1 MSLARKT
8 IWADV
13 ETRRRTQ
20 ADRVNV
26 TPANLYSDI
35 SLATD
40 IKASFEL
47 ESGKPAPYLVGGLFE
62 DAVIQDFAGA
72 YGVMAWILSAAT
84 RRSREPRWVF
94 WGNPAFSYSDAMAC
108 GTSYGPSSTKPTFW
122 TILRRVFG
130 SC

>member
-1 MSLARKT
+1 LLVSLARKT

-13 ETRRRTQ
+13 ETRRRIQ

-35 SLATD
+35 SLVTG

-62 DAVIQDFAGA
+62 DAVIQDFVGA
-72 YGVMAWILSAAT
+72 YRVMAWILV
-84 RRSREPRWVF
+84 RRNKEIPRPPLGLLGKSGLLIQRCNGVRNILWTEAV
-94 WGNPAFSYSDAMAC
+94 PAP
-108 GTSYGPSSTKPTFW
+108 GLPSGQS
-122 TILRRVFG
+122 
-130 SC
+130 